1 MVTAGPAF
9 PGPIFLES
17 NRVGRRICGTARN
30 ASHALKRAGDGRN
43 MQELDRAFLL
53 AALDGLNTNIYI
65 TDTVTNRIVYANE
78 NMKRIFGLEEP
89 EGRICWE
96 VLQDGMDGIC
106 PFCRIR
112 RLQAMGGEQ
121 SCVWD
126 EMNTLTGRT
135 YKNFDC
141 LIRWEGRDYYV
152 QNSIDVTEYRKLTE
166 EAGLDELT
174 QMMNRRAGKV
184 MMETALKA
192 AREAKRQMAVVLLDI
207 NELKRINDL
216 YGHSEG
222 DRLLQYVS
230 AVLQP
235 RLRTGDLMFRLS
247 GDEFVLIL
255 SGEDKNSAAQRIA
268 QAQKAIADQREQ
280 NGIFYEASFSFGVAE
295 AYPEDRCTVDELISQ
310 ADRLMYLN
318 KRDYH
323 IRRARARLQ
332 ENGSRSGAPGQF
344 EYDKDHL
351 FDALSAGTDDY
362 LFIGNLKNGCFRYSP
377 HMVEEFGLPG
387 EVVENAAAFWGNII
401 HPDDEQYF
409 LESNQEIADGREEYH
424 NIEYRAR
431 NVRGSWIWLRCR
443 GRMTRDENDEPE
455 MFAGMITN
463 LGKHSQID
471 HMTGLYNR
479 FEFEGNIK
487 KYMMDERVEGL
498 GIMILDM
505 DAFKNINDLYDR
517 SFGDEVLRLTGRK
530 IAAVLP
536 ENAGIYR
543 LDGDEFGIIVLGGDE
558 EQCSD
563 LYNRIQYQFAR
574 QQEYGGRKFFCTVS
588 AGLAFYPKDGDN
600 YLELLKYAN
609 YSLEHSKVLGKNRS
623 TVFSRSILW
632 EKERRLKMAELLRE
646 SIDRGFAGFSVCYQ
660 PQVRAISGR
669 LYGAEALARWH
680 CSEFG
685 DVSPVEFIPILE
697 QTGLIGRLGEWV
709 FRSAARQCSLW
720 RRFDPDFTVSVNLS
734 YVELMERDIFPVVM
748 GALEEFGLPPANVTL
763 ELTESCM
770 VKEDKQVNKIMG
782 RFREAGLKVAMDD
795 FGTGYSSLYSLKN
808 IPADVVKIDRSFVTG
823 ITEVGF
829 NATLIR
835 SVAQLCGQVDMR
847 VCVEGVETEAE
858 HSAVK
863 GMGVELIQGYY
874 FGRPMLPELFEQKF
888 MGT

>member
-30 ASHALKRAGDGRN
+30 ASHAPKRAGDGRN

-96 VLQDGMDGIC
+96 VLQDGMDGVC

-174 QMMNRRAGKV
+174 QMMNRRAGKA

-280 NGIFYEASFSFGVAE
+280 NGIFYEASFSFGVTE

-323 IRRARARLQ
+323 IRRARERLQ
-332 ENGSRSGAPGQF
+332 ENGSRSGDPGQF

-362 LFIGNLKNGCFRYSP
+362 LFIGNLKTGCFRY
-377 HMVEEFGLPG
+377 
-387 EVVENAAAFWGNII
+387 
-401 HPDDEQYF
+401 
-409 LESNQEIADGREEYH
+409 
-424 NIEYRAR
+424 
-431 NVRGSWIWLRCR
+431 RC
-443 GRMTRDENDEPE
+443 
-455 MFAGMITN
+455 
-463 LGKHSQID
+463 
-471 HMTGLYNR
+471 
-479 FEFEGNIK
+479 
-487 KYMMDERVEGL
+487 V
-498 GIMILDM
+498 
-505 DAFKNINDLYDR
+505 
-517 SFGDEVLRLTGRK
+517 
-530 IAAVLP
+530 
-536 ENAGIYR
+536 
-543 LDGDEFGIIVLGGDE
+543 
-558 EQCSD
+558 
-563 LYNRIQYQFAR
+563 
-574 QQEYGGRKFFCTVS
+574 
-588 AGLAFYPKDGDN
+588 
-600 YLELLKYAN
+600 
-609 YSLEHSKVLGKNRS
+609 
-623 TVFSRSILW
+623 
-632 EKERRLKMAELLRE
+632 
-646 SIDRGFAGFSVCYQ
+646 
-660 PQVRAISGR
+660 
-669 LYGAEALARWH
+669 
-680 CSEFG
+680 
-685 DVSPVEFIPILE
+685 
-697 QTGLIGRLGEWV
+697 
-709 FRSAARQCSLW
+709 
-720 RRFDPDFTVSVNLS
+720 
-734 YVELMERDIFPVVM
+734 
-748 GALEEFGLPPANVTL
+748 
-763 ELTESCM
+763 
-770 VKEDKQVNKIMG
+770 
-782 RFREAGLKVAMDD
+782 
-795 FGTGYSSLYSLKN
+795 
-808 IPADVVKIDRSFVTG
+808 
-823 ITEVGF
+823 
-829 NATLIR
+829 
-835 SVAQLCGQVDMR
+835 
-847 VCVEGVETEAE
+847 
-858 HSAVK
+858 
-863 GMGVELIQGYY
+863 
-874 FGRPMLPELFEQKF
+874 
-888 MGT
+888 

>member
-1 MVTAGPAF
+1 MQKEIVSLIMVTAGPAF

-174 QMMNRRAGKV
+174 QMMNRRAGKA

-323 IRRARARLQ
+323 IRRARERLQ
-332 ENGSRSGAPGQF
+332 ENGSRSGDPGQF

-362 LFIGNLKNGCFRYSP
+362 LFIGNLKTGCFRYSP

-409 LESNQEIADGREEYH
+409 LESNQEIADGR
-424 NIEYRAR
+424 
-431 NVRGSWIWLRCR
+431 V
-443 GRMTRDENDEPE
+443 
-455 MFAGMITN
+455 
-463 LGKHSQID
+463 Q
-471 HMTGLYNR
+471 
-479 FEFEGNIK
+479 
-487 KYMMDERVEGL
+487 
-498 GIMILDM
+498 
-505 DAFKNINDLYDR
+505 
-517 SFGDEVLRLTGRK
+517 
-530 IAAVLP
+530 
-536 ENAGIYR
+536 
-543 LDGDEFGIIVLGGDE
+543 
-558 EQCSD
+558 
-563 LYNRIQYQFAR
+563 
-574 QQEYGGRKFFCTVS
+574 
-588 AGLAFYPKDGDN
+588 
-600 YLELLKYAN
+600 LL
-609 YSLEHSKVLGKNRS
+609 SLL
-623 TVFSRSILW
+623 
-632 EKERRLKMAELLRE
+632 
-646 SIDRGFAGFSVCYQ
+646 
-660 PQVRAISGR
+660 
-669 LYGAEALARWH
+669 
-680 CSEFG
+680 
-685 DVSPVEFIPILE
+685 
-697 QTGLIGRLGEWV
+697 
-709 FRSAARQCSLW
+709 
-720 RRFDPDFTVSVNLS
+720 
-734 YVELMERDIFPVVM
+734 
-748 GALEEFGLPPANVTL
+748 
-763 ELTESCM
+763 
-770 VKEDKQVNKIMG
+770 
-782 RFREAGLKVAMDD
+782 
-795 FGTGYSSLYSLKN
+795 
-808 IPADVVKIDRSFVTG
+808 
-823 ITEVGF
+823 
-829 NATLIR
+829 
-835 SVAQLCGQVDMR
+835 
-847 VCVEGVETEAE
+847 
-858 HSAVK
+858 
-863 GMGVELIQGYY
+863 
-874 FGRPMLPELFEQKF
+874 
-888 MGT
+888 